1 MPPVRV
7 IAVTQDDPFF
17 TGRFFET
24 FLETASPQV
33 ELLEVVL
40 LPNFNESRAR
50 LLRRLRGFYGA
61 AGVARLASR
70 YAGAKVDE
78 RRGVPRSVSAVAA
91 GHDVPTLS
99 LATINDPAYLDSV
112 RRRDVDVLL
121 SVAAP
126 EIFGADALA
135 AAPHVLNVHNGRLP
149 HYRGMMPVFW
159 ALVAGD
165 DVVVTV
171 HRMDERLDAGA
182 VIGEYAV
189 DVDPAA
195 SAFEVS
201 RTAKAVA
208 GRRVAELLGT
218 LGTEAWPQERA
229 VDVAAG
235 TYHGFPGREDARRLR
250 TSGRRLL

>member
-40 LPNFNESRAR
+40 LPNFNESRAQ
-50 LLRRLRGFYGA
+50 LLRRLRGFYGSM
-61 AGVARLASR
+61 GVARLAAR
-70 YAGAKVDE
+70 YARARIDE
-78 RRGVPRSVSAVAA
+78 RRGVPRSVTAVAA
-91 GHDVPTLS
+91 HHDVPTLS
-99 LATINDPAYLDSV
+99 LPTINDSAYLAGLE
-112 RRRDVDVLL
+112 RREVDVLL

-126 EIFGADALA
+126 EIFGREALA

-159 ALVAGD
+159 ALLAED
-165 DVVVTV
+165 EVVVTV

-182 VIGEYAV
+182 IVAEFPV
-189 DVDPAA
+189 DVDPGA

-208 GRRVAELLGT
+208 GVRVAELLSSV
-218 LGTEAWPQERA
+218 GTEAWPEERT
-229 VDVAAG
+229 VDIAAG
-235 TYHGFPGREDARRLR
+235 TYWGFPGREDARRLR
-250 TSGRRLL
+250 TGGRRLL